1 MKNRLDRYA
10 VKVAEGEAAQSS
22 AAPTGMSQETKDTLA
37 RMAITGGGGALS
49 GVLLGWLLGHNK
61 KQMAR
66 NAALFGTL
74 GLGAGEGLNWYA
86 RQRDAEKPGAMEKGM
101 EKAGA
106 IGKTLGSMVPTSW
119 GQAGKNLKDL
129 ATVNPLT
136 NWITGIG
143 DTLSG
148 ALLARGHLDKNLL
161 TKSNVREVTAHRM
174 KGIEAGI
181 QKTRQTVV
189 DNLGPNIWERFISGR
204 ATPADRVAV
213 NNLFKQQAKPAAH
226 RQMMEI
232 AQRRAD
238 AQRKSTTGP
247 TLTRNLARDAAIAE
261 TITGNFTKNEAR
273 ILKQRLRETPDAK
286 SRQAIVAEYPEV
298 AQLLNPPKQGKGGKP
313 KPTPI
318 AFAPDELTP
327 HVAAATS
334 TNAPNVPR
342 GGNQGNLGITRL
354 ARLKSYAV
362 DPGGQGYAQPGT
374 ARSYGLD
381 ADDTAFGASRLG
393 KFRRNPVKSAIGLSS
408 VSRLINVLL
417 DRYRTSQEPL

>member
-10 VKVAEGEAAQSS
+10 VKVAEGEADQSS
-22 AAPTGMSQETKDTLA
+22 AAPTGMRQETKDTLA

-86 RQRDAEKPGAMEKGM
+86 RQRDAEKPDAMEKAM
-101 EKAGA
+101 EKTGA

-119 GQAGKNLKDL
+119 GQAGKNLKDF

-136 NWITGIG
+136 HWITGIG

-189 DNLGPNIWERFISGR
+189 DNLGPKSWERFISGR
-204 ATPADRVAV
+204 ATPADVAAV
-213 NNLFKQQAKPAAH
+213 NRLFNQQDTPAAH
-226 RQMMEI
+226 RQMLQI
-232 AQRRAD
+232 ARLRAHAQRN
-238 AQRKSTTGP
+238 STTGP

-261 TITGNFTKNEAR
+261 TITGNFTEKEAR
-273 ILKQRLRETPDAK
+273 ILKERLRAAPDAK

-298 AQLLNPPKQGKGGKP
+298 ARLLNPPKPGKGGKP
-313 KPTPI
+313 QPTPI

-334 TNAPNVPR
+334 TKAPNVPR
-342 GGNQGNLGITRL
+342 GGNQGNLGSTRL

-362 DPGGQGYAQPGT
+362 DPGGPGYAQPGT

-381 ADDTAFGASRLG
+381 ADDTAFGASRFG
-393 KFRRNPVKSAIGLSS
+393 KLRRNPVKSAIGLSS

>member
-10 VKVAEGEAAQSS
+10 VKVAEGEATQSS
-22 AAPTGMSQETKDTLA
+22 AAPEGMSQETKDTIA

-86 RQRDAEKPGAMEKGM
+86 RQRDAEKPDAMEKGM

-119 GQAGKNLKDL
+119 GQAGKNLKDF

-136 NWITGIG
+136 NWITGLG

-189 DNLGPNIWERFISGR
+189 DNFGPNSWKRLISGR
-204 ATPADRVAV
+204 ATPAEVAAV
-213 NNLFKQQAKPAAH
+213 NSIFNQQATPAAY
-226 RQMMEI
+226 RQMMRI
-232 AQRRAD
+232 ARLRAD
-238 AQRKSTTGP
+238 AQRNSTTGP

-261 TITGNFTKNEAR
+261 TITGNFTEKGAR
-273 ILKQRLRETPDAK
+273 ILMQRLREVPDAK

-298 AQLLNPPKQGKGGKP
+298 AKLLNPPKPGKGGRP
-313 KPTPI
+313 QPTPI

-342 GGNQGNLGITRL
+342 GGNQGNLGGTRL
-354 ARLKSYAV
+354 ARLKGWVV

-393 KFRRNPVKSAIGLSS
+393 KLRRNPVKSAIGLSS